1 MHCLIFP
8 NLFYFFSFVVFVEKC
23 SGTVRIIHR
32 FHKNHQT
39 TKKEKPICGMKFQNK
54 RGNVKNGIFK
64 FIFSLSLFA
73 PVVDNPVTATL
84 YWLCV
89 RLSFMHG
96 ANPFSSGCCWWVRCS
111 IICSADWF
119 LLTPRAARQKF
130 RLSCPWYSTLACWF
144 CLNIPDFS

>member
-73 PVVDNPVTATL
+73 PVVDCV
-84 YWLCV
+84 LCGKTPLPQRCIDCVFACFLCMGRTRFHLAVADEYAAQLSV
-89 RLSFMHG
+89 RLT
-96 ANPFSSGCCWWVRCS
+96 
-111 IICSADWF
+111 D
-119 LLTPRAARQKF
+119 
-130 RLSCPWYSTLACWF
+130 F
-144 CLNIPDFS
+144 C